1 MLTRRSKKSQQNGY
15 IPKMLTRRRKKSQQN
30 GYMPKMLTR
39 EHEKSQQNSHM
50 PKMLTRRRK
59 KSQQNRYMPK
69 MLTSQ
74 QKIILFYSY
83 CYCKNPAELMNIRI
97 SGASECSIPFCDRGL
112 FRMFISR
119 LTSYTYK
126 NVYNSTNNKNKLHSE
141 KPQKQGLQSYSF
153 SNGVFSY
160 HIWTR
165 CSHDE
170 LPG

>member
-1 MLTRRSKKSQQNGY
+1 
-15 IPKMLTRRRKKSQQN
+15 MLTRRRKKSQQNDQMSKMLTGKRRKSQQN

-39 EHEKSQQNSHM
+39 EHEKSQQNSYM

-59 KSQQNRYMPK
+59 KSQQNGYMPK

-74 QKIILFYSY
+74 QKIILFYSC

-97 SGASECSIPFCDRGL
+97 SGASECSIPFCDRRL
-112 FRMFISR
+112 FRMFINR

>member
-1 MLTRRSKKSQQNGY
+1 MLTGKRR
-15 IPKMLTRRRKKSQQN
+15 KSQQN
-30 GYMPKMLTR
+30 GYMLKMLTR
-39 EHEKSQQNSHM
+39 EHEKSQQNS
-50 PKMLTRRRK
+50 
-59 KSQQNRYMPK
+59 YMPQ

-74 QKIILFYSY
+74 QKIILFYSC

-97 SGASECSIPFCDRGL
+97 SRASECSIPFCDRRL